1 MEDLVKVLIADDDP
15 DARIALQRAFAHSE
29 NGFHAHHAPC
39 GTTAMLQFGLF
50 RPDVIVLGVQNGES
64 NCWDTLRRVREL
76 STVPVIALSSK
87 DEPELRIR
95 SLKLGADYCVNKP
108 IGFPE
113 LCARARALIR
123 RDRRPD
129 GGGLQPQQMPA

>member
-1 MEDLVKVLIADDDP
+1 MEDIVKVLIADDDP
-15 DARIALQRAFAHSE
+15 DARIALQRAFAHGG
-29 NGFHAHHAPC
+29 NGFQAHHAPC

-50 RPDVIVLGVQNGES
+50 RPDVIVLGVQNGDS

-108 IGFPE
+108 VGFPE

-129 GGGLQPQQMPA
+129 GSMQPQQLPA

>member
-1 MEDLVKVLIADDDP
+1 MEDQVKVLIADDDP
-15 DARIALQRAFAHSE
+15 DARTSLQHAFSHAG
-29 NGFHAHHAPC
+29 NGFQAHQAPC

-50 RPDVIVLGVQNGES
+50 RPDVIVLGVQNGDT
-64 NCWDTLRRVREL
+64 NCWDTLERVREL
-76 STVPVIALSSK
+76 STVPVIALSSL

-113 LCARARALIR
+113 LCARARALVR
-123 RDRRPD
+123 RDQRPY

>member
-1 MEDLVKVLIADDDP
+1 MKVLIADDDP
-15 DARIALQRAFAHSE
+15 DARIALQHAFANGE
-29 NGFHAHHAPC
+29 NGFQAHHAPC

-50 RPDVIVLGVQNGES
+50 RPDVVVLGVQNGDT
-64 NCWDTLRRVREL
+64 NCWDTLERVREL
-76 STVPVIALSSK
+76 STVPVIALSSL

-113 LCARARALIR
+113 LCARARALVR
-123 RDRRPD
+123 RDQRPY